1 MLCVIYRTKTKI
13 RNANVDH
20 SDRMF
25 LLSSYVDCMVH
36 RFKANVKE
44 AAYRREELITQ
55 LEHGLI
61 FHSDSDSHDDTD
73 TTVYHIV
80 YDLCGFLIKSRRSL
94 MSCDV
99 CYEAAT

>member
-1 MLCVIYRTKTKI
+1 
-13 RNANVDH
+13 
-20 SDRMF
+20 
-25 LLSSYVDCMVH
+25 MVH

-99 CYEAAT
+99 CYEAATREEHELPTNFNADAWTAIKNRGVLHFAV